1 MALKIHSVM
10 IGTED
15 LPRLAA
21 FYRDVVGLKPE
32 MEDTNFVVFAGE
44 GGAQLALGVHSEVKG
59 RAKDPD
65 RVIVDFQVDDCQAEY
80 ARLNAKGVEFARP
93 PSQDQ
98 GAIIATFA
106 DPDGNLLQLFQMT

>member
-15 LPRLAA
+15 LQRLAA
-21 FYRDVVGLKPE
+21 FYRDVMGLQPE
-32 MEDTNFVVFAGE
+32 MEDGSFVVFQGE

-65 RVIVDFQVDDCQAEY
+65 RVIVDFHVDDCQAEY
-80 ARLNAKGVEFARP
+80 ERLNAKGVRFTRP

-98 GAIIATFA
+98 GFVVATFL
-106 DPDGNLLQLFQMT
+106 DPDGNTLQLFQQT